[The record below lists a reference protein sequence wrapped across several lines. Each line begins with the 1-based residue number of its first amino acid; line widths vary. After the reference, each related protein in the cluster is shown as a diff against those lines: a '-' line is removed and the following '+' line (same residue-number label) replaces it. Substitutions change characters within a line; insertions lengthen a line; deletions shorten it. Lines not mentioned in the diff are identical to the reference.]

1 MDLETLLT
9 LSAGGSEARADLVEI
24 QERMSDATR
33 TSLAETLA
41 GRVTVG
47 MGQAIAGPY
56 CVSLSA
62 VDLLRRRALV
72 AALKNLCG
80 ILLLYG
86 VTEDEIVSVL
96 GRRCDG

>member
-9 LSAGGSEARADLVEI
+9 LTAGGLKARADLIEM

-33 TSLAETLA
+33 TGLAETLA
-41 GRVTVG
+41 GRVAVG
-47 MGQAIAGPY
+47 MGQAIAGPH

-62 VDLLRRRALV
+62 VDMLRRRSLIEAFR
-72 AALKNLCG
+72 NLCG

-86 VTEDEIVSVL
+86 VAESEIVAVL
-96 GRRCDG
+96 EQRRDG